1 MNPRPQARAVP
12 ARPDPGCCALRPG
25 HQFAD
30 AYRVP
35 VPPGLDAMAATRL
48 AFGRGPR
55 WIRAL
60 MALRNRVVGVFG
72 LKAAGL
78 AADRRGD
85 AAARARRPGRHAGG
99 FPVISESPDRV
110 VLGFDDRHLDFRIVV
125 ALADGCA
132 TLSTAV
138 RWHNL
143 FGRAYL
149 AVVMPLHR
157 VIAARMLEGVAGV
170 PAA

>member
-1 MNPRPQARAVP
+1 MNPRPPARAVP
-12 ARPDPGCCALRPG
+12 APPDPGCAALVPG

-48 AFGRGPR
+48 AFARGPGR
-55 WIRAL
+55 VRAL
-60 MALRNRVVGVFG
+60 MDVRNRLVGAFG
-72 LKAAGL
+72 LKAASS
-78 AADRRGD
+78 R
-85 AAARARRPGRHAGG
+85 G
-99 FPVISESPDRV
+99 FPVVSESPDRV

-125 ALADGCA
+125 ALAGGFA
-132 TLSTAV
+132 TLTTAV

-149 AVVMPLHR
+149 AVVMPFHR
-157 VIAARMLEGVAGV
+157 VIAARMLERVA
-170 PAA
+170 